1 MLSHNH
7 RFRQTESNSGKFLSN
22 VVMRCMKFFLK
33 ETCIQGPARKKLP
46 LLTSTVD
53 PGYNQRQ
60 GNDSG
65 VSYNRTFLYPG
76 FKRNEI
82 ASRGQDT
89 H

>member
-1 MLSHNH
+1 M
-7 RFRQTESNSGKFLSN
+7 FLASFILKYLAQIN
-22 VVMRCMKFFLK
+22 WSYEYFSISKIINQFLN
-33 ETCIQGPARKKLP
+33 
-46 LLTSTVD
+46 TVD

-60 GNDSG
+60 WNAIG

-89 H
+89 HWL

>member
-1 MLSHNH
+1 M
-7 RFRQTESNSGKFLSN
+7 
-22 VVMRCMKFFLK
+22 V
-33 ETCIQGPARKKLP
+33 KKL
-46 LLTSTVD
+46 TVRICTPFGIVIFHD
-53 PGYNQRQ
+53 SLPSCTLRTLYKTLNVHNSKSEKHDTVHPGYNQRQ

-82 ASRGQDT
+82 VSRGQDA

>member
-1 MLSHNH
+1 MGELLPTSDLSAS
-7 RFRQTESNSGKFLSN
+7 ES
-22 VVMRCMKFFLK
+22 FLK
-33 ETCIQGPARKKLP
+33 VMTPFN
-46 LLTSTVD
+46 TTMD

-76 FKRNEI
+76 FERNEI
-82 ASRGQDT
+82 SSRGQDT

>member
-1 MLSHNH
+1 MTKFHNE
-7 RFRQTESNSGKFLSN
+7 RAT
-22 VVMRCMKFFLK
+22 M
-33 ETCIQGPARKKLP
+33 
-46 LLTSTVD
+46 D

-60 GNDSG
+60 GNDSC

>member
-1 MLSHNH
+1 MN
-7 RFRQTESNSGKFLSN
+7 
-22 VVMRCMKFFLK
+22 
-33 ETCIQGPARKKLP
+33 
-46 LLTSTVD
+46 TVD

-60 GNDSG
+60 GNAIG

-82 ASRGQDT
+82 VSRGQDT